1 MSAKPQPMSVDQF
14 EDKHSRDLDEALED
28 NVQQAKCF
36 SLTCFVGS
44 DSS

>member
-1 MSAKPQPMSVDQF
+1 MSAKSQPTSVDQF
-14 EDKHSRDLDEALED
+14 EAKHSRDLDESLED

-36 SLTCFVGS
+36 SLTCLVGS